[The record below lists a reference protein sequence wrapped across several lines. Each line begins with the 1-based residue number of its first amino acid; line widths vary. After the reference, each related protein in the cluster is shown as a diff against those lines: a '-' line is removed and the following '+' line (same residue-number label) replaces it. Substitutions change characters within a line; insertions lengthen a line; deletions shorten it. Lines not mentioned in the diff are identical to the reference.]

1 MTPILYVKTGCPWC
15 SEAEAVL
22 DRHGISY
29 DPVDVLRDR
38 DAFKR
43 MKEISGQTKAPTL
56 EWDDHILA
64 DFGGEELEAF
74 LKQNK
79 LR

>member
-29 DPVDVLRDR
+29 DPIDVLRDR

-43 MKEISGQTKAPTL
+43 MKDISGQTKAPTL
-56 EWDDHILA
+56 EWEERVLA
-64 DFGGEELEAF
+64 DFGPEDLEAF
-74 LKQNK
+74 LKENK
-79 LR
+79 LK